1 MGFFETII
9 IFALVA
15 EAPTKPAAK
24 PEESAEAAAPIGGE
38 TMESAPMIDPFAYT
52 YNPFGKRDPFE
63 SYIQSAGGNDAPVSP
78 NPLLNFDLSKFR
90 LTGVVWGMANPRAI
104 VLDGNGKGHI
114 ITQGTRIGRNRGK
127 VMRILKD
134 QVVVAEEFRDPLGKL
149 IVSEYSMSLNTEEKQ
164 K

>member
-1 MGFFETII
+1 VGFFASFIF
-9 IFALVA
+9 FALVA
-15 EAPTKPAAK
+15 KAPVKAVDKPA
-24 PEESAEAAAPIGGE
+24 ESVEAAAPAE
-38 TMESAPMIDPFAYT
+38 AEAAAPMIDPFAYT

-63 SYIQSAGGNDAPVSP
+63 SYIKTAGGKEAPVSP
-78 NPLLNFDLSKFR
+78 NPLLNYDLSKFR

-104 VLDGNGKGHI
+104 VLDGAGKGHI
-114 ITQGTRIGRNRGK
+114 ITQGTRMGRNRGK

-149 IVSEYSMSLNTEEKQ
+149 IVSEYSMSLNTEEMK